1 MNPPNKPK
9 SLQDILKQRQQSG
22 FVGREEQVNLFRQN
36 LELPWGDDRQRFI
49 FNVWGQG
56 GVGKTTLLRQF
67 RQIVEGA
74 KIIPAYVDEGEKSV
88 PEVMGRLAED
98 LEQQGHKLAQ
108 FTERYKV
115 YRQKRQELETDPEA
129 PQGFSAFVGKT
140 VAKAGMGM
148 AKQVPGA
155 GAVFGLINEDAF
167 ATQAGEWTA
176 YVAKKLTNKDEI
188 RLVQEP
194 VEVLT
199 PLFLEDICKIAQK
212 SGLGLFFDTYERS
225 EEFLDS
231 WLREILDGRHG
242 EVPLNILI
250 IIAGRQELDK
260 NHWAFYEGLMFRFP
274 LEPFTEAE
282 AQQYLTRKGITNSR
296 VIEVILRLSG
306 NLPLLVATLA
316 AETPSD
322 PSQVGDPSGTAVERF
337 LKWIDDPK
345 RRQLAVDAALPLCLN
360 RDVLAKLR
368 GEEEADGLFSW
379 LKEMPFIDERTDG
392 WAYHDVVKTQMLR
405 HKRLVSP
412 QSWADLHGKLAD
424 YYDTL
429 RNDLHL
435 EEDKKQRD
443 PLWQNYTLNVLY
455 HGLCQSP
462 QRSLPAALNEFL
474 AAFKNQRSFAQR
486 WAERMIQAGKD
497 TDVAEI
503 QLWGEQLANAL
514 KAYDKEQY
522 EIAAEMLTALLS
534 DTFIE
539 VKCRAVALGL
549 RGYVYFLSNKDSKA
563 LEDLNKAI
571 KLAPEEAMY
580 LSARGFTYQAMEH
593 YQEALQDFDRAIELD
608 PQYKQA
614 NAGRGLTYKSMERYE
629 EALPDFNRAVELDP
643 KYEGAIAQRGETYRL
658 MKRYEEALPD
668 FNRAIELN
676 PKFDWAIAQR
686 GETYRLMKR
695 YQEAL
700 QNFNRAIELNPKSD
714 WAIAQRGLTY
724 QSMQRYQEALQ
735 NFDRA
740 IELNPKSDWA
750 IAQRGLTY
758 QSMQRYQEALQNF
771 DRAIELNPKS
781 DWAIANRG
789 ETYRLMQRYQEALQD
804 FDHAI
809 ELNPKSDWA
818 IAQRGLTYQSMQ
830 RYQEALQ
837 DFDHAI
843 ELNPNLDGAI
853 RERGETY
860 RLMQRY
866 QEALQDFDR
875 AIELNPKSDWAIAQ
889 RGLTYQS
896 MERYP
901 EALQDFNRA
910 IELNPQLDWGITN
923 RGLIYKSMGLYQEAL
938 QDFNR
943 AIELN
948 PNLDGAITGR
958 GDIYRLKHR
967 YQEALQDFDLAIELN
982 PKLDWAIAQRGL
994 TYQSMERYQEALQDF
1009 DCAIELNP
1017 KLDWAIAGRGQT
1029 YQSMKRY
1036 QEALQD
1042 FNIAIN
1048 LNIQNDWCLY
1058 RRALTYIAI
1067 NQKNKSQADLALA
1080 INIAQ
1085 QRYEKDAYNW
1095 QNVFN
1100 LAIYYLA
1107 DEYTKPAEELYHHAL
1122 FHCPLVELKFEAIQ
1136 DLNELLTI
1144 FPNHVQ
1150 AQGMRQLLQSSL
1162 T

>member
-22 FVGREEQVNLFRQN
+22 FVGREEQVNLFRKN
-36 LELPWGDDRQRFI
+36 LELPLEDSRRHFL
-49 FNVWGQG
+49 FNIWGQG

-98 LEQQGHKLAQ
+98 LEQQGHRLGQ

-148 AKQVPGA
+148 AKQVPGS
-155 GAVFGLINEDAF
+155 GAVFGLINEDAV

-176 YVAKKLTNKDEI
+176 YVAKKLANKDEV

-199 PLFLEDICKIAQK
+199 PLFLEDISKIAQK

-242 EVPLNILI
+242 EIPANILM

-260 NHWAFYEGLMFRFP
+260 NHWAFYEGLMVRFP

-306 NLPLLVATLA
+306 KLPLLVATLA

-322 PSQVGDPSGTAVERF
+322 PTQVGDPSGTAVERF

-429 RNDLHL
+429 RNNLHL

-443 PLWQNYTLNVLY
+443 SAWQNYTLNVLY

-474 AAFKNQRSFAQR
+474 AALKNQLSFAKR
-486 WAERMIQAGKD
+486 WAERMMQAGKD
-497 TDVAEI
+497 TGVAEI
-503 QLWGEQLANAL
+503 QRWGEQLANGL
-514 KAYDKEQY
+514 KAYDEDQY
-522 EIAAEMLTALLS
+522 ETAVEMFTALLS
-534 DTFIE
+534 NSFIE
-539 VKCRAVALGL
+539 VKWRAVALDW
-549 RGYVYFLSNKDSKA
+549 RGYVYTQSKQYSKA
-563 LEDLNKAI
+563 LEDLTEAI
-571 KLAPEEAMY
+571 TLDQEEAEY
-580 LSARGFTYQAMEH
+580 LVDRGWTYRLMERH
-593 YQEALQDFDRAIELD
+593 QEALADYNRAIEI
-608 PQYKQA
+608 
-614 NAGRGLTYKSMERYE
+614 N
-629 EALPDFNRAVELDP
+629 P
-643 KYEGAIAQRGETYRL
+643 KYDLAIANRGETYRL
-658 MKRYEEALPD
+658 MERYP
-668 FNRAIELN
+668 
-676 PKFDWAIAQR
+676 
-686 GETYRLMKR
+686 
-695 YQEAL
+695 EAL
-700 QNFNRAIELNPKSD
+700 QD
-714 WAIAQRGLTY
+714 
-724 QSMQRYQEALQ
+724 
-735 NFDRA
+735 
-740 IELNPKSDWA
+740 
-750 IAQRGLTY
+750 
-758 QSMQRYQEALQNF
+758 F

-789 ETYRLMQRYQEALQD
+789 ETYRSMERYEEALQD
-804 FDHAI
+804 FHLAT

-818 IAQRGLTYQSMQ
+818 IA
-830 RYQEALQ
+830 
-837 DFDHAI
+837 H
-843 ELNPNLDGAI
+843 
-853 RERGETY
+853 RGETY
-860 RLMQRY
+860 RLMERY
-866 QEALQDFDR
+866 PEALQDFDR

-889 RGLTYQS
+889 RGVIYRL

-901 EALQDFNRA
+901 EAV
-910 IELNPQLDWGITN
+910 
-923 RGLIYKSMGLYQEAL
+923 
-938 QDFNR
+938 
-943 AIELN
+943 
-948 PNLDGAITGR
+948 
-958 GDIYRLKHR
+958 
-967 YQEALQDFDLAIELN
+967 QDFDRAIELN
-982 PKLDWAIAQRGL
+982 PKLDWAIASRGEL
-994 TYQSMERYQEALQDF
+994 YFLMERYH
-1009 DCAIELNP
+1009 
-1017 KLDWAIAGRGQT
+1017 
-1029 YQSMKRY
+1029 
-1036 QEALQD
+1036 EALQD
-1042 FNIAIN
+1042 FNLAIN
-1048 LNIQNDWCLY
+1048 LDADNDYYLY
-1058 RRALTYIAI
+1058 TRGLTYKALQ
-1067 NQKNKSQADLALA
+1067 QKDKAQADLELA
-1080 INIAQ
+1080 IKIAKQ
-1085 QRYEKDAYNW
+1085 SYEKDAKNW
-1095 QNVFN
+1095 RNTFN
-1100 LAIYYLA
+1100 LALYYLA
-1107 DEYTKPAEELYHHAL
+1107 AEDPKSAEDLYHYAL
-1122 FHCPLVELKFEAIQ
+1122 SQSASLHIKLEAIQ
-1136 DLNELLTI
+1136 DLKDFLTI

-1150 AQGMRQLLQSSL
+1150 AQSMRELLQSSL
-1162 T
+1162 KV